1 MGNAS
6 SLFGGA
12 VQRTGPLSNGK
23 GRALERDSVYTLA
36 GGSFSCELQS
46 PIYKVRSKKSNR
58 QSYTDKAHPTN
69 PNLQSRTYKAEP
81 KKPYTKSP
89 RYKIRSKR
97 VKASCFNGCKGWCFQ
112 NPCGNSGCCPLFSEA
127 STHHASKVYHGSVFA
142 LA

>member
-23 GRALERDSVYTLA
+23 GRALVRVQFTRSP
-36 GGSFSCELQS
+36 GGISAAS
-46 PIYKVRSKKSNR
+46 YKVRSTKSALK
-58 QSYTDKAHPTN
+58 SPIDKATQIKLI
-69 PNLQSRTYKAEP
+69 LQSSTYKAEP
-81 KKPYTKSP
+81 KRPYTKSP

-112 NPCGNSGCCPLFSEA
+112 NPGCNSGCCPLFSEA
-127 STHHASKVYHGSVFA
+127 STHDARKVYDGSVFA